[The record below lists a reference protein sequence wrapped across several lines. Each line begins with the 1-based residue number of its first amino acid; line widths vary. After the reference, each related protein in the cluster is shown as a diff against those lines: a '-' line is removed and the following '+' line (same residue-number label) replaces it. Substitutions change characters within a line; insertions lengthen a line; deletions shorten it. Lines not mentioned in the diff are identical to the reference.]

1 VRYLSRKPQLNAEQL
16 NDELA
21 AWGLDSKTIE
31 IPKLIETDCWL
42 LPENLAAINLFLKCQ
57 KLMRKTVISGM
68 SELKIIY
75 EGFDLV
81 QVNILIDTFFNSE
94 DKADLLGRFLI
105 AEDEFLQ
112 VLNSSGK

>member
-1 VRYLSRKPQLNAEQL
+1 
-16 NDELA
+16 
-21 AWGLDSKTIE
+21 
-31 IPKLIETDCWL
+31 L

-57 KLMRKTVISGM
+57 KLMRKTVISGR

-81 QVNILIDTFFNSE
+81 QVNILIDTFFKGE

-112 VLNSSGK
+112 VLNG